1 MQDVS
6 KDTTVIIFDG
16 GAYLCSLNTH
26 RCTHL
31 LDLYLNITVKALT
44 SACIL
49 FGLLYPQ
56 GQQYVE
62 LEP

>member
-1 MQDVS
+1 MEVL
-6 KDTTVIIFDG
+6 IF
-16 GAYLCSLNTH
+16 AALTH
-26 RCTHL
+26 MYTYL
-31 LDLYLNITVKALT
+31 LDLHLNGTLKALT

-56 GQQYVE
+56 GQPYVE